1 MSSRNHSASTEVKA
15 HLQPCLYN
23 CPGIPKIISE
33 THTDSSTDPTT
44 SETLTQTYLHARG
57 TGAPQEFQPL
67 AAFALHNP
75 TPPFKNPFLER
86 RLPALPAPG
95 CFLASLL

>member
-1 MSSRNHSASTEVKA
+1 MSSRYHSTSTEVKA
-15 HLQPCLYN
+15 PLQPCLHS

-57 TGAPQEFQPL
+57 RGASQEFQPL
-67 AAFALHNP
+67 AVFALHHLTSP
-75 TPPFKNPFLER
+75 LKFP
-86 RLPALPAPG
+86 
-95 CFLASLL
+95 S

>member
-15 HLQPCLYN
+15 PLQPCHYN

-33 THTDSSTDPTT
+33 THTDSNTDPTT
-44 SETLTQTYLHARG
+44 SEKLTQTYLHARG
-57 TGAPQEFQPL
+57 RGAPQEFQPL
-67 AAFALHNP
+67 AAFALYNP
-75 TPPFKNPFLER
+75 TPPFKIPFLER
-86 RLPALPAPG
+86 CLPALPAPG